1 MSPQHAASLLK
12 QPDTQLVPRHGRL
25 GDPPGQG
32 GKVRLAETV
41 VTVGQQTKPRK
52 TKNLNCTSRN
62 VYIFLPVFDIEMIKY
77 KLLDNVNICRCFM
90 KIVDVIKIDLDYK
103 YFNVDNIF

>member
-1 MSPQHAASLLK
+1 MSSQHTASLLK

-41 VTVGQQTKPRK
+41 VTVGQQTKPIK
-52 TKNLNCTSRN
+52 TKK
-62 VYIFLPVFDIEMIKY
+62 IELYLSK
-77 KLLDNVNICRCFM
+77 CFYLYLSLIL
-90 KIVDVIKIDLDYK
+90 K
-103 YFNVDNIF
+103 

>member
-1 MSPQHAASLLK
+1 MSPQHAASLLE

-41 VTVGQQTKPRK
+41 VTVGQQTKPIK
-52 TKNLNCTSRN
+52 TKFELYLS
-62 VYIFLPVFDIEMIKY
+62 K
-77 KLLDNVNICRCFM
+77 CFYLYLSLIL
-90 KIVDVIKIDLDYK
+90 K
-103 YFNVDNIF
+103 

>member
-1 MSPQHAASLLK
+1 MSSEHTASLLE

-41 VTVGQQTKPRK
+41 VTVGQQTKPIK
-52 TKNLNCTSRN
+52 TKKFNCIYLS
-62 VYIFLPVFDIEMIKY
+62 K
-77 KLLDNVNICRCFM
+77 CFYLYLSLIL
-90 KIVDVIKIDLDYK
+90 K
-103 YFNVDNIF
+103 